1 MKERKSLTAA
11 RIIFALI
18 LAGFFAMSV
27 AHLRAQSGESI
38 GGDETLSIENLS
50 QEELG
55 TALAQINKARGQ
67 RLEGSWV
74 VTITPVVPPGVPQ
87 PPSIRACT
95 SLARGGALIG
105 SDRNRLGGL
114 QHGTWAHT
122 RGNEFAWTFVQ
133 DLFDGLGAFVGAHT
147 VRVKGTLIGED
158 EFVGVSNGE
167 TRDAA
172 GNLSSNRCAT
182 VRGQRMKVEPLAPQ
196 CQTIP
201 FPQ

>member
-1 MKERKSLTAA
+1 MKKQKCVTARRITVALVLT
-11 RIIFALI
+11 
-18 LAGFFAMSV
+18 GFFAMPI
-27 AHLRAQSGESI
+27 ARLGAQSSESI
-38 GGDETLSIENLS
+38 SSDEMLSIETLSQVELS
-50 QEELG
+50 E
-55 TALAQINKARGQ
+55 ALAQINKARGR

-87 PPSIRACT
+87 PPSIRAYT

-122 RGNEFAWTFVQ
+122 GGNEFAWTFVQ
-133 DLFDGLGAFVGAHT
+133 DLFDGLGAFVGTHT
-147 VRVKGTLIGED
+147 VRVKGTLIGKD

-182 VRGQRMKVEPLAPQ
+182 IRGQRMKVEPLAPQ